1 MADSQYL
8 DEFIARQGDAVHF
21 RLLEGFRTACRK
33 AEVQESEYAANLR
46 QEMDQILS
54 EAIDEDPGPHDQ

>member
-8 DEFIARQGDAVHF
+8 DEFIARQGDAVHL
-21 RLLEGFRTACRK
+21 RLLYTFRTVCRK
-33 AEVQESEYAANLR
+33 AEVPEGEYAANLR
-46 QEMDQILS
+46 EEMNEILS

>member
-8 DEFIARQGDAVHF
+8 DEFIARQGDAVHL
-21 RLLEGFRTACRK
+21 RLLDGFRTLCRK
-33 AEVQESEYAANLR
+33 AEAPEYEYAANLR

>member
-8 DEFIARQGDAVHF
+8 DEFIARRDDAVHL
-21 RLLEGFRTACRK
+21 RLLDGFRTLCRR
-33 AEVQESEYAANLR
+33 AEAPEYEYAANLR
-46 QEMDQILS
+46 QEMNQILS

>member
-8 DEFIARQGDAVHF
+8 DEFIARQGDAVHL
-21 RLLEGFRTACRK
+21 RLLGDFRTLCQK
-33 AEVQESEYAANLR
+33 AEVQESEYAASLR

-54 EAIDEDPGPHDQ
+54 EAIDEDSGPHDQ